1 MPLLEKEILP
11 VGNYAVNSPQ
21 GRVARSFDVESI
33 TRHAA
38 TANNMLQRGLRIPC
52 PFAHHKEAVP
62 VKSTVEPSPYNNAG
76 YWELFSIRKN
86 DKGKPA
92 LFGIIDLPGSDNEP
106 DSPYYKAKNTA
117 KEVSISIKP
126 EYLDGTGTKWED
138 VIMHVALVNHPVVP
152 DQEPFKD
159 IPDGSL
165 VVNMSL
171 LETEDELDNYSPG
184 MIASIKN
191 ALSQLNIFLPADTS
205 AKTFLRDIL
214 TAATQA
220 AQGNQGRNHL
230 EPVPIY
236 MSTGDSHVDA
246 AQAKAIIDAKTLNP
260 TTGKPFT
267 MEDLGFKTA
276 PVAPAAP
283 ATLSTEEA
291 NKLRDDNKKL
301 TILLSAM
308 SARWKSD
315 LTASIKNR
323 IDSLLASG
331 RITKEIA
338 EQKLLPHLAFE
349 LSTTSDGQFAP
360 HPLEATLSA
369 FEALPAAAPTTPNH
383 HIPGAIEIPKLADG
397 TDMSNEDLE
406 KALAEFGQYMQV

>member
-1 MPLLEKEILP
+1 M
-11 VGNYAVNSPQ
+11 
-21 GRVARSFDVESI
+21 
-33 TRHAA
+33 
-38 TANNMLQRGLRIPC
+38 
-52 PFAHHKEAVP
+52 
-62 VKSTVEPSPYNNAG
+62 
-76 YWELFSIRKN
+76 
-86 DKGKPA
+86 
-92 LFGIIDLPGSDNEP
+92 
-106 DSPYYKAKNTA
+106 
-117 KEVSISIKP
+117 
-126 EYLDGTGTKWED
+126 
-138 VIMHVALVNHPVVP
+138 
-152 DQEPFKD
+152 
-159 IPDGSL
+159 
-165 VVNMSL
+165 
-171 LETEDELDNYSPG
+171 
-184 MIASIKN
+184 
-191 ALSQLNIFLPADTS
+191 
-205 AKTFLRDIL
+205 
-214 TAATQA
+214 
-220 AQGNQGRNHL
+220 
-230 EPVPIY
+230 
-236 MSTGDSHVDA
+236 DA

-276 PVAPAAP
+276 PVAPVAP